1 MPKEALTKMH
11 LHHWCLSYANEWEV
25 AWQSWPNAYRTL
37 TASLFILVSS
47 VIPAITFASFL
58 NEKTGGEYG
67 VIEVLFSTGLSGMMF
82 SLCAGQPL
90 VIVGVTGPIA
100 LFSRSIHQLT
110 SSLGLSFLT
119 FMFWVGLWAGLFHV
133 VIGSLGLCSVVK
145 YVTRFTHETFGAL
158 IAVVYVYTALSE
170 LVIGF
175 GQNPLSASLLAIIL
189 TFGTFLLSEWLTQAR
204 FSTLYG
210 VRFRTVL
217 ADYSMII
224 ALAILSVIPALLPL
238 DSENIILP
246 TLPVSATFSPSNG
259 RQAWFVDPLLNPTW
273 TIFAAI
279 PAAMLLTI
287 LIFFDHNV
295 ASMIATESRFALKKP
310 PTYNYDFVVVGLIMM
325 LTSSIGLPPTHGLI
339 PQAPLHTA
347 HLAKI
352 HVATTV
358 DATGQQITRHVYS
371 HVLEQR
377 VSNMLQSS
385 ITFSIIFVSPI
396 LAVLGRI
403 PISVLGGT
411 FLVLGIQS
419 LHGNTFVERLFVML
433 FVTDATL
440 RSRAAPNCWPEL
452 ERKLLLDD
460 SNRMRMLRKIY
471 IFTMAQLAFLVV
483 IFCVMEVAPPYVA
496 LTFPIFITA
505 MVAMPFVF
513 TSSFFGAL
521 GFSAFELS
529 VLEDNNLNN
538 VEVFSVDVDEQQT
551 TEGQMNDVTQ
561 PHQERMELAVIPNQS
576 EN

>member
-1 MPKEALTKMH
+1 MNMTKAALTKI
-11 LHHWCLSYANEWEV
+11 HHWCLSYANEWEV

-133 VIGSLGLCSVVK
+133 VIGLLGLCSVVK

-189 TFGTFLLSEWLTQAR
+189 TFGTFLLSQWLTQAR

-295 ASMIATESRFALKKP
+295 ASMIATESRLP
-310 PTYNYDFVVVGLIMM
+310 SRSLLRTIMIS
-325 LTSSIGLPPTHGLI
+325 LW
-339 PQAPLHTA
+339 
-347 HLAKI
+347 LA
-352 HVATTV
+352 
-358 DATGQQITRHVYS
+358 
-371 HVLEQR
+371 
-377 VSNMLQSS
+377 
-385 ITFSIIFVSPI
+385 
-396 LAVLGRI
+396 
-403 PISVLGGT
+403 
-411 FLVLGIQS
+411 
-419 LHGNTFVERLFVML
+419 
-433 FVTDATL
+433 
-440 RSRAAPNCWPEL
+440 
-452 ERKLLLDD
+452 
-460 SNRMRMLRKIY
+460 
-471 IFTMAQLAFLVV
+471 
-483 IFCVMEVAPPYVA
+483 
-496 LTFPIFITA
+496 
-505 MVAMPFVF
+505 
-513 TSSFFGAL
+513 
-521 GFSAFELS
+521 
-529 VLEDNNLNN
+529 
-538 VEVFSVDVDEQQT
+538 
-551 TEGQMNDVTQ
+551 
-561 PHQERMELAVIPNQS
+561 
-576 EN
+576 